1 MKVLSLAVLWVFLC
15 FSFLFAS
22 PSGSKDDAKIT
33 KNEAE
38 HIALKRYPGARV
50 TAAKLE
56 EVTGRMVWLIE
67 ISPPKSK
74 PAVAVTVDAMSGRII
89 SDQKGDR

>member
-1 MKVLSLAVLWVFLC
+1 MKLLSFTALSLLLC
-15 FSFLFAS
+15 FSFIFAS
-22 PSGSKDDAKIT
+22 PIDSTGEAKIT

-56 EVTGRMVWLIE
+56 NAAGRLTWRIE
-67 ISPPKSK
+67 IGSPKSK
-74 PAVAVTVDAMSGRII
+74 PIVAVSVDATTGRIV
-89 SDQKGDR
+89 SE